1 MAATFPRATHK
12 GKQRRVIIN
21 QAVREKEEITI
32 RPRIFLIPIISMKF
46 SASNILSNQGPV
58 AETAENIIV
67 KRNSS
72 HLVAR
77 WV

>member
-58 AETAENIIV
+58 AENIIV
-67 KRNSS
+67 KRNGS

>member
-32 RPRIFLIPIISMKF
+32 RPRIFLIPIISMQF
-46 SASNILSNQGPV
+46 SGSNILSNQGPV
-58 AETAENIIV
+58 AENIIV
-67 KRNSS
+67 KGNSS

-77 WV
+77 RV

>member
-32 RPRIFLIPIISMKF
+32 RPRTFLIPIISMKF

-58 AETAENIIV
+58 AENIIV
-67 KRNSS
+67 RRNSS

-77 WV
+77 RV

>member
-46 SASNILSNQGPV
+46 SGSNILSNQGPV
-58 AETAENIIV
+58 AENIIV
-67 KRNSS
+67 RRNSS

-77 WV
+77 RV